1 MSGLFNRSS
10 DDLPETHQFLLTMY
24 PFLGENIVGYF
35 YLLCYNLILL
45 GPDNKDR
52 KTANI
57 LL

>member
-1 MSGLFNRSS
+1 MSGLLNRGS
-10 DDLPETHQFLLTMY
+10 DDLPENHQFLLTMY

-35 YLLCYNLILL
+35 YQLCYNLILL
-45 GPDNKDR
+45 RPDNTHR